1 VTRISFY
8 EPSTTVRQIQVSG
21 LSAAKKYNFVLFSS
35 YQDGLSALT
44 KFTIN
49 GESQSIQAS
58 FNKDKTVTFN
68 NVIADGSGNVVI
80 SVAKDTGS
88 SNAFINSLVI
98 EAYDTTAGMLLNPAD
113 LRILKKG
120 RTTATI
126 QWQDR
131 SDNETGFEVWRA
143 SDSTGAYAL
152 IKTLPA
158 NATTYADNGLSPNS
172 TYYYIVRATNATTQS
187 NYSNIASL
195 TTYSYQVYINFTGTS
210 EAPTPWNNLNVPPQV
225 GFAWNNFFD
234 STGTATSVGMTVT
247 QTFAGIQSLGNVTG
261 NNSGIYPDL
270 VLLDD
275 YILFPGTVGGLQ
287 LSGLNLALKYDL
299 TFMSS
304 TTTWGDNT
312 TAFAVG
318 SDTVL
323 LDASLNSK
331 ENVTMFNVSPASD
344 GTLGL
349 NVLPYTTSSQGG
361 LINAWVI
368 QGYTPSTN
376 VAPGLPTTPGGTVAR
391 TTAVSGNSLRTQV
404 VSADSV
410 VSAYPNPFQQY
421 FTVSVPADDH
431 DKIQVGIYD
440 VNGKLVFARQ
450 FDDLV
455 QGDNFLRI
463 TPNYPLTSGVYFVRV
478 AYAKGKSSK
487 VIKMIKQ

>member
-1 VTRISFY
+1 
-8 EPSTTVRQIQVSG
+8 
-21 LSAAKKYNFVLFSS
+21 
-35 YQDGLSALT
+35 
-44 KFTIN
+44 
-49 GESQSIQAS
+49 
-58 FNKDKTVTFN
+58 
-68 NVIADGSGNVVI
+68 
-80 SVAKDTGS
+80 
-88 SNAFINSLVI
+88 
-98 EAYDTTAGMLLNPAD
+98 
-113 LRILKKG
+113 
-120 RTTATI
+120 
-126 QWQDR
+126 
-131 SDNETGFEVWRA
+131 
-143 SDSTGAYAL
+143 
-152 IKTLPA
+152 
-158 NATTYADNGLSPNS
+158 
-172 TYYYIVRATNATTQS
+172 
-187 NYSNIASL
+187 
-195 TTYSYQVYINFTGTS
+195 VYINFTGTS
-210 EAPTPWNNLNVPPQV
+210 EAPTPWNNLNAPPQV
-225 GFAWNNFFD
+225 GFVWNNFFD

-247 QTFAGIQSLGNVTG
+247 QTFAGIQSLGDVTG
-261 NNSGIYPDL
+261 NNNGIYPDL

-376 VAPGLPTTPGGTVAR
+376 VAPGLPTTPGGTVTR

-421 FTVSVPADDH
+421 FTVSVPADEN

-440 VNGKLVFARQ
+440 MSGKLVFAKQ
-450 FDDLV
+450 FDNLV